1 MFEFEKG
8 ELMIQPSFH
17 FHSIYFLVKGSV
29 NVYSIQAD
37 GRQFVTGVKKEIPIL
52 GDIEFVT
59 KKKPHLFVEALENVV
74 VLSIDTLRYEKELN
88 EDVLFLHS
96 VIHSCVDIIQSVQHD
111 QNFMSLEEKVIAYMK
126 YQCDDHILKRIE
138 KTSEILHCSRRQ
150 LQRVLHELV
159 EKDILIKLSKGVYC
173 FKK

>member
-1 MFEFEKG
+1 MKEIKDKLLIEKYSDSISSYVHLDNVSLQMFEFEKG
-8 ELMIQPSFH
+8 ELLIQPSFP
-17 FHSIYFLVKGSV
+17 FHSIYFLVKKSV

-96 VIHSCVDIIQSVQHD
+96 VIHSII
-111 QNFMSLEEKVIAYMK
+111 FI
-126 YQCDDHILKRIE
+126 
-138 KTSEILHCSRRQ
+138 
-150 LQRVLHELV
+150 
-159 EKDILIKLSKGVYC
+159 SKSD
-173 FKK
+173 

>member
-1 MFEFEKG
+1 MKEIKDKLLIERYSDSISSYVHLDHVSLQMFEFEKG
-8 ELMIQPSFH
+8 ELMILPSFH

-37 GRQFVTGVKKEIPIL
+37 GRQFVTSVKKEIPIL

-59 KKKPHLFVEALENVV
+59 KKNPHLFVEALENVV

-96 VIHSCVDIIQSVQHD
+96 VIHS
-111 QNFMSLEEKVIAYMK
+111 FL
-126 YQCDDHILKRIE
+126 
-138 KTSEILHCSRRQ
+138 RR
-150 LQRVLHELV
+150 
-159 EKDILIKLSKGVYC
+159 YYTNC
-173 FKK
+173 TT

>member
-1 MFEFEKG
+1 MKEIKDKLLIEKYSDSISSYVHLDHVSLQMFEFEKG
-8 ELMIQPSFH
+8 ELLIQPSFH

-37 GRQFVTGVKKEIPIL
+37 GRQFVTDVKKEIPIL

-74 VLSIDTLRYEKELN
+74 VLSIDTLRYERELN

-96 VIHSCVDIIQSVQHD
+96 VIHSCVDIIQTVQHD
-111 QNFMSLEEKVIAYMK
+111 QNYMSLEEK
-126 YQCDDHILKRIE
+126 L
-138 KTSEILHCSRRQ
+138 L
-150 LQRVLHELV
+150 
-159 EKDILIKLSKGVYC
+159 
-173 FKK
+173 

>member
-1 MFEFEKG
+1 MP
-8 ELMIQPSFH
+8 LMIK
-17 FHSIYFLVKGSV
+17 L
-29 NVYSIQAD
+29 N
-37 GRQFVTGVKKEIPIL
+37 R
-52 GDIEFVT
+52 
-59 KKKPHLFVEALENVV
+59 NVV
-74 VLSIDTLRYEKELN
+74 RVYLCLDNDHFIT
-88 EDVLFLHS
+88 V
-96 VIHSCVDIIQSVQHD
+96 
-111 QNFMSLEEKVIAYMK
+111 YMK

>member
-1 MFEFEKG
+1 M
-8 ELMIQPSFH
+8 
-17 FHSIYFLVKGSV
+17 
-29 NVYSIQAD
+29 
-37 GRQFVTGVKKEIPIL
+37 TGVKKEIPIL

-88 EDVLFLHS
+88 KDVLFLHS
-96 VIHSCVDIIQSVQHD
+96 VIHSCVDIIQSVQHE
-111 QNFMSLEEKVIAYMK
+111 QNCMSLEEKVIAYMK
-126 YQCDDHILKRIE
+126 YQCDDHILRRIE

-159 EKDILIKLSKGVYC
+159 EKDILTKLSKGVYC

>member
-1 MFEFEKG
+1 M
-8 ELMIQPSFH
+8 
-17 FHSIYFLVKGSV
+17 
-29 NVYSIQAD
+29 
-37 GRQFVTGVKKEIPIL
+37 
-52 GDIEFVT
+52 
-59 KKKPHLFVEALENVV
+59 

-96 VIHSCVDIIQSVQHD
+96 VIHSCVDIIQSVQHE

-126 YQCDDHILKRIE
+126 YQCDDRILRRIE

-159 EKDILIKLSKGVYC
+159 EKDILTKLSKGVYC

>member
-1 MFEFEKG
+1 MNYQNTMTKEFNELRDFILSKG
-8 ELMIQPSFH
+8 YTCWDTDYQEFGDAKMITQN
-17 FHSIYFLVKGSV
+17 LQRRVDK
-29 NVYSIQAD
+29 VYNMLPVCNCNDKLYI
-37 GRQFVTGVKKEIPIL
+37 
-52 GDIEFVT
+52 
-59 KKKPHLFVEALENVV
+59 N
-74 VLSIDTLRYEKELN
+74 
-88 EDVLFLHS
+88 
-96 VIHSCVDIIQSVQHD
+96 VDIIQTVQHD

-126 YQCDDHILKRIE
+126 YQCDDHILRRIE

>member
-1 MFEFEKG
+1 M
-8 ELMIQPSFH
+8 
-17 FHSIYFLVKGSV
+17 KGSV

-96 VIHSCVDIIQSVQHD
+96 VIHSCVDIIQSVHHD
-111 QNFMSLEEKVIAYMK
+111 QNFMSLEEN
-126 YQCDDHILKRIE
+126 
-138 KTSEILHCSRRQ
+138 
-150 LQRVLHELV
+150 
-159 EKDILIKLSKGVYC
+159 
-173 FKK
+173 